1 MALYLYEHSYT
12 ESAIDWTWGPPSLL
26 ARLLFPVSF
35 FQYWAVENCQLLRQI
50 LFYIMLSIF
59 LLFFF
64 IFFQKQKMVKIKNKN
79 KNKKPRDARPKNSF
93 SLKPSPGKI
102 VYRRRHLITL
112 HHCKILIG
120 QYVLLTRVLVLL
132 SLKWYSHFLPPV
144 QPPEDKSRHFNQSLF
159 LSSKSRRRSGIYIKF

>member
-1 MALYLYEHSYT
+1 MALCLYEHSYT

-59 LLFFF
+59 LLFLF
-64 IFFQKQKMVKIKNKN
+64 IFFQKQKQKT
-79 KNKKPRDARPKNSF
+79 PKNSF

-102 VYRRRHLITL
+102 VYMRRHLITL

>member
-1 MALYLYEHSYT
+1 MFIRTFIHWKCNRLDMRATLASR
-12 ESAIDWTWGPPSLL
+12 SL
-26 ARLLFPVSF
+26 AVSGFFFPVLSSWELSVVKANPILYNVIYLSF
-35 FQYWAVENCQLLRQI
+35 V
-50 LFYIMLSIF
+50 F
-59 LLFFF
+59 LYFFF
-64 IFFQKQKMVKIKNKN
+64 KN

-102 VYRRRHLITL
+102 VYMRRHLITL

-159 LSSKSRRRSGIYIKF
+159 LSSKSRRRRSGIYIKFLEVSVSTFFL

>member
-1 MALYLYEHSYT
+1 MFIRTFIHWKCNRLDMRATLASR
-12 ESAIDWTWGPPSLL
+12 SL
-26 ARLLFPVSF
+26 AVSGFFFPVLSSWELSVVKANPILYNVIYLSF
-35 FQYWAVENCQLLRQI
+35 V
-50 LFYIMLSIF
+50 F
-59 LLFFF
+59 LYFFS
-64 IFFQKQKMVKIKNKN
+64 KT

-102 VYRRRHLITL
+102 VYMRRHLITL

-159 LSSKSRRRSGIYIKF
+159 LSSKSRRRSGIYIKFLEVSVSTFFL

>member
-1 MALYLYEHSYT
+1 MSVVKANPILYNVIYLSFVFLY
-12 ESAIDWTWGPPSLL
+12 
-26 ARLLFPVSF
+26 
-35 FQYWAVENCQLLRQI
+35 
-50 LFYIMLSIF
+50 
-59 LLFFF
+59 
-64 IFFQKQKMVKIKNKN
+64 FFQKQKMVKIKNKN

-112 HHCKILIG
+112 HQCKILIG

-132 SLKWYSHFLPPV
+132 SLKWYSHFLPSV

>member
-1 MALYLYEHSYT
+1 MRATLASR
-12 ESAIDWTWGPPSLL
+12 SL
-26 ARLLFPVSF
+26 AVSGFFFPVLSSWELSVVKANPILYNVIYLSF
-35 FQYWAVENCQLLRQI
+35 V
-50 LFYIMLSIF
+50 F
-59 LLFFF
+59 LY
-64 IFFQKQKMVKIKNKN
+64 FFQKQKMVKIKNKN

-112 HHCKILIG
+112 HQCKILIG

>member
-1 MALYLYEHSYT
+1 MAICLYEHSYT

-64 IFFQKQKMVKIKNKN
+64 IFFKN

-159 LSSKSRRRSGIYIKF
+159 LSSKSRRRSGIYIKFLEVSVFTFFL

>member
-1 MALYLYEHSYT
+1 MFIRTFIHWKCNRLDMRATLASR
-12 ESAIDWTWGPPSLL
+12 SL
-26 ARLLFPVSF
+26 AVSGFFFPVLSSWELSVVKANPILYNVIYLSF
-35 FQYWAVENCQLLRQI
+35 V
-50 LFYIMLSIF
+50 F
-59 LLFFF
+59 LYFVF
-64 IFFQKQKMVKIKNKN
+64 KN

-159 LSSKSRRRSGIYIKF
+159 LSSKSRRRSGIYIKFLEVSVSTFFL

>member
-1 MALYLYEHSYT
+1 MQSTGHEGH
-12 ESAIDWTWGPPSLL
+12 PRFSL
-26 ARLLFPVSF
+26 ACCFRFFFPVLSSWELSVVKANPILYNVIYLSF
-35 FQYWAVENCQLLRQI
+35 V
-50 LFYIMLSIF
+50 F
-59 LLFFF
+59 LY
-64 IFFQKQKMVKIKNKN
+64 FFQKQKMVKIKN

-112 HHCKILIG
+112 NHCKILIG

-144 QPPEDKSRHFNQSLF
+144 QQPEDKSRHFNQSLF

>member
-1 MALYLYEHSYT
+1 MRATLASR
-12 ESAIDWTWGPPSLL
+12 SL
-26 ARLLFPVSF
+26 AVSGFFFPVLSSWELSVVKANPILYNVIYLSF
-35 FQYWAVENCQLLRQI
+35 V
-50 LFYIMLSIF
+50 F
-59 LLFFF
+59 LY
-64 IFFQKQKMVKIKNKN
+64 FFQKQKMVKIKNKN

-144 QPPEDKSRHFNQSLF
+144 QQPEDKSRHFNQSLF